1 MNSSLI
7 RKMAVLAVGMVPFA
21 AWSLGLGE
29 IQVSSKLNQ
38 PLEAEIALLYDD
50 VTEPESTE
58 VNLAAPEDFER
69 VGLDASALLV
79 DLTFTVQAN
88 AGGRYVIAVTSAEPV
103 TDPFVDFLI
112 EVNWP
117 NGRLLREYVVLLDPP
132 VSAGS
137 AEVSSAAPQ
146 PRDAAPRPTAME
158 TPAPAT
164 ADRVRPAPSTS
175 TSSSAGSR
183 AGTLSGGTYEV
194 AGGDTLWEIAR
205 DYRSSGDITI
215 NQMMMAL
222 YRLNPDAFFQDNIN
236 ALKKGAIL
244 RMPDSADLNSQS
256 VAQALSSV
264 RTQNQAWES
273 YRQNLSSS
281 TPVVSESAATA
292 DYVSPTPAPTADPQ
306 TRLELVPPS
315 GSSDDA
321 SDTGSGQ
328 SGSDAANRAQ
338 LAELRDDLARSRE
351 DLISTNQENEEMR
364 SRIADLERL
373 ISTYERTITLKDADL
388 ADLQNQIELTG
399 QAVADLGSAA
409 DPMDDGT
416 MGAMDTGADDM
427 GDVMEDTMAD
437 VGMSSDADAEDGA
450 SLDQELAA
458 LDQEAA
464 TAEADSADDAAT
476 TQPET
481 PASPPASSAPAEP
494 SMVDK
499 ALALAKNPMVL
510 GGAGVLVLLGV
521 GGLVLSRRGK
531 GEEELGGASLV
542 DRIATAQEAETSE
555 LPVVETDS
563 AVVELDAPS
572 LDDLQAA
579 AGDAPDSPQAHLAY
593 LRALYAAEDKDR
605 FVEASQAMLDGV
617 GGTTHP
623 AWMEVRAMGATLAPE
638 SGLFGEEAPAADD
651 DLDMPTVSLD
661 EPDLEFDVADSG
673 SDDDGGL
680 DFDLDGVDDA
690 DDDLSL
696 DIGAETQPAVEADGG
711 DDLDLGLGD
720 AEPVAEVVEA
730 EAEDDLD
737 LDFDL
742 DGEGLDLGDDLADSE
757 AAPSGSGEEDTEFE
771 LQSVTEDAAVAAVAA
786 TSAIDDTAEIDLG
799 TVDDA
804 GDTLAELES
813 ADDDLGDLGLDDLDL
828 DSDELFGDD
837 DSVGTKLDLAK
848 AYIDMG
854 DPEGAKGMLEE
865 VMAEGSDSQKE
876 EAQGLLDNLS

>member
-58 VNLAAPEDFER
+58 VSLAAPEDFER
-69 VGLDASALLV
+69 VGLDAAALLV
-79 DLTFTVQAN
+79 DLTFTVQADS
-88 AGGRYVIAVTSAEPV
+88 AGRYVIAVTSDEPV

-132 VSAGS
+132 VSAGA

-146 PRDAAPRPTAME
+146 PRETAPRPTAMD
-158 TPAPAT
+158 TSAPAA

-175 TSSSAGSR
+175 SSSSTGSR
-183 AGTLSGGTYEV
+183 AGSLAGGTYEV
-194 AGGDTLWEIAR
+194 EGGDTLWEIAR

-222 YRLNPDAFFQDNIN
+222 YRLNPDAFYQDNIN

-244 RMPDSADLNSQS
+244 RMPDSADLSSQS

-273 YRQNLSSS
+273 YRQNVSSS

-292 DYVSPTPAPTADPQ
+292 DYVSPTPAPAADPQ

-399 QAVADLGSAA
+399 QAVADLGTAA
-409 DPMDDGT
+409 DPMVDEAMGAVDSGV
-416 MGAMDTGADDM
+416 GAMDDAMDDS
-427 GDVMEDTMAD
+427 MAD
-437 VGMSSDADAEDGA
+437 AGISSDADDGA

-464 TAEADSADDAAT
+464 AADSTAADDAEAT
-476 TQPET
+476 EAET
-481 PASPPASSAPAEP
+481 PTPPPATSAPAEE

-510 GGAGVLVLLGV
+510 GGAGLLVLLGV

-531 GEEELGGASLV
+531 DDEGDLGGASLV

-555 LPVVETDS
+555 LPVVETDD

-579 AGDAPDSPQAHLAY
+579 AGEEPDSPQAHLAY

-638 SGLFGEEAPAADD
+638 SGLFGEAEAAADEE
-651 DLDMPTVSLD
+651 LDMPTVSLD

-673 SDDDGGL
+673 GDDDGGL

-696 DIGAETQPAVEADGG
+696 DIGAETVPAADADGG
-711 DDLDLGLGD
+711 DDLDLGLDD
-720 AEPVAEVVEA
+720 AEPVAELA
-730 EAEDDLD
+730 DDDTGDDLD

-742 DGEGLDLGDDLADSE
+742 DGEGLDLGDEPLTDDTTAS
-757 AAPSGSGEEDTEFE
+757 ASAEEDTEFE
-771 LQSVTEDAAVAAVAA
+771 LQSVTDEVAEAAVAAGG
-786 TSAIDDTAEIDLG
+786 AIEDTAEIDLG

-813 ADDDLGDLGLDDLDL
+813 ADEDLGDLGLDDLDL

>member
-7 RKMAVLAVGMVPFA
+7 RKMAVLAAGMVPFA

-58 VNLAAPEDFER
+58 VSLAAPEDFER

-79 DLTFTVQAN
+79 DLTFSVQAD
-88 AGGRYVIAVTSAEPV
+88 AAGRYVIAVTSVEPV

-132 VSAGS
+132 VSAGA

-146 PRDAAPRPTAME
+146 PRESAPRPTAME

-175 TSSSAGSR
+175 SSSSAGSR
-183 AGTLSGGTYEV
+183 AGTLAGGTYEV
-194 AGGDTLWEIAR
+194 EGGDTLWEIAR

-222 YRLNPDAFFQDNIN
+222 YRLNPDAFYQDNIN

-244 RMPDSADLNSQS
+244 RMPDSADLSSQS
-256 VAQALSSV
+256 VAQALASV

-273 YRQNLSSS
+273 YRQNVSSS

-292 DYVSPTPAPTADPQ
+292 DYVRPTPAPAADPE

-373 ISTYERTITLKDADL
+373 ISNYERTITLKDADL

-399 QAVADLGSAA
+399 QAVADLGTVA
-409 DPMDDGT
+409 DPMVDEA
-416 MGAMDTGADDM
+416 MGAVNSSVSGMDNAVDDS
-427 GDVMEDTMAD
+427 MAD
-437 VGMSSDADAEDGA
+437 AGSSSDADDGA

-464 TAEADSADDAAT
+464 AADSTAAEDAETSEA
-476 TQPET
+476 ET
-481 PASPPASSAPAEP
+481 PAPPPATSAPAEE

-499 ALALAKNPMVL
+499 ALGLARNPMVL
-510 GGAGVLVLLGV
+510 GGAGLLVLLGV

-531 GEEELGGASLV
+531 GDDGDLGGVSLV
-542 DRIATAQEAETSE
+542 DRIATGQEAETSE
-555 LPVVETDS
+555 LPVVETDD
-563 AVVELDAPS
+563 AVVELDTPS

-579 AGDAPDSPQAHLAY
+579 AGEAPDSPQAHLAY

-605 FVEASQAMLDGV
+605 FVQASQAMLDGV

-638 SGLFGEEAPAADD
+638 SGLFGEAEVAADEE
-651 DLDMPTVSLD
+651 LDMPTVSLD
-661 EPDLEFDVADSG
+661 EPNLEFDVAESG
-673 SDDDGGL
+673 GDDDGGL

-696 DIGAETQPAVEADGG
+696 DIGAETLPAADADSS
-711 DDLDLGLGD
+711 DDLDLGLD
-720 AEPVAEVVEA
+720 VAEPIAELA
-730 EAEDDLD
+730 DDDAGDDLD

-742 DGEGLDLGDDLADSE
+742 DGEGLDLGEKPLADDTTAS
-757 AAPSGSGEEDTEFE
+757 ASAEEDTEFE
-771 LQSVTEDAAVAAVAA
+771 LQSVTDEVAEAAVAAGG
-786 TSAIDDTAEIDLG
+786 AIDDTAEIDLG

-813 ADDDLGDLGLDDLDL
+813 ADEDLGDLGLDDLDL